1 MSEQTPY
8 QTIDERLASVET
20 KTDRLIVEVDA
31 GRAETQAA
39 FKELRSLVA
48 ANDVAIR
55 ADMKEVEHRLR
66 SEINETQTSLRS
78 EIKETENK
86 LRTEIKDTETSLR
99 SEIKEAET
107 SLRSEIKEAE
117 TSLRSE

>member
-39 FKELRSLVA
+39 FKDSRMIWRVARAHLVP
-48 ANDVAIR
+48 
-55 ADMKEVEHRLR
+55 
-66 SEINETQTSLRS
+66 
-78 EIKETENK
+78 TESSA
-86 LRTEIKDTETSLR
+86 LFED
-99 SEIKEAET
+99 
-107 SLRSEIKEAE
+107 
-117 TSLRSE
+117 